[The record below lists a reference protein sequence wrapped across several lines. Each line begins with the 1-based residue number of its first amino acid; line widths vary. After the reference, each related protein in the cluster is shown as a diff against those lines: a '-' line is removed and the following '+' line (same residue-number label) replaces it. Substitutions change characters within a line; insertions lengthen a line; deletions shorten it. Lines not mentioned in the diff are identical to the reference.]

1 MTLLY
6 TITWENAMGYLE
18 EAKTKLIEGAK
29 AKLSS
34 RGEIMKKAVCDAL
47 IEFCSQDT
55 EFAQAVAQGG
65 SFADCMKAVEAAI
78 KGGGIS
84 DLEAFGAAV
93 RFYFPGAGIK
103 CEMRINLCES
113 VGAED
118 LPQPEKPKAGPII
131 DLSAFF

>member
-1 MTLLY
+1 M
-6 TITWENAMGYLE
+6 EYLE

-29 AKLSS
+29 ASMGA
-34 RGEIMKKAVCDAL
+34 RANVMKKAVRDAL
-47 IEFCSQDT
+47 IEFCSQDA

-78 KGGGIS
+78 KGSSIS
-84 DLEAFGAAV
+84 DFEAYGAAV